1 MTPSPRWPLLLLLL
15 PFYFLAA
22 VCVSAWL
29 FFPALRTSTLRG
41 IRACLHG
48 LRRGVVRSTE
58 RAGGTVGGLGKG
70 TAKAAGGVGAYLK
83 RHRWQTAAVVL
94 VVSLPT
100 LFAFLMR
107 HNHTFV
113 YETDLRNPNVQI
125 EALLAGERLVPP
137 PPLPPEAFTTAE
149 VVMVRPNIV
158 TASRKWELLD
168 PDFTQRLLLVYQI
181 MREQYGYEMVL
192 IEGYRSPER
201 QQELLDKD
209 GPVVTNAGAWQSY
222 HQYGLAADNAFLR
235 DGKIVISEKDPWAL
249 RGYQLYGE
257 VAARVGLTWGGN
269 WKFADFGHVEYRK
282 PGIKLGTPPPSH

>member
-1 MTPSPRWPLLLLLL
+1 LLILL
-15 PFYFLAA
+15 PVYFLAA
-22 VCVSAWL
+22 VCISAWL
-29 FFPALRTSTLRG
+29 FFPALRTTTLRG

-48 LRRGVVRSTE
+48 LRRGVARSTE
-58 RAGGTVGGLGKG
+58 RAGGRVGGLLGGVAGGIAAAGKG
-70 TAKAAGGVGAYLK
+70 VGGFVN
-83 RHRWQTAAVVL
+83 RHRWQTGLVVL

-100 LFAFLMR
+100 FFAFLMR

-168 PDFTQRLLLVYQI
+168 ADFTQRLLLVYQI
-181 MREQYGYEMVL
+181 MRDQYGYEMVL

-257 VAARVGLTWGGN
+257 VAERVGLTWGGH
-269 WKFADFGHVEYRK
+269 WKFADYGHVEYHK
-282 PGIKLGTPPPSH
+282 PGVKLGQPPSQK